1 MTIRARWDD
10 NAACRTTTTATPDD
24 FFAFED
30 SEAHARALAVCATCP
45 VIEQCLNDALAR
57 RDYGV
62 RGGTSESQRTEMLRA
77 RRRTQLEA
85 VAA

>member
-10 NAACRTTTTATPDD
+10 DAACRTTTNATPDD
-24 FFAFED
+24 FFAYED

-45 VIEQCLNDALAR
+45 VATQCLNDALAR

-62 RGGTSESQRTEMLRA
+62 RGGISESQRTEMLRA
-77 RRRTQLEA
+77 QSRIRPEA